1 MAKVDVEGDA
11 QLEEIGVDA
20 SIPAEIIGRSPAELF
35 RRRFRKD
42 RWALAGIVLIAVI
55 IGLALAA
62 PLFASLVG
70 HPYDAIYAREMTDD
84 APPGCSTNFVF
95 GTGQLCV
102 TGIPAG
108 PTLSAQV
115 YDEAGEQ
122 KGVFLFG
129 AADGTGRDLFVR
141 TLYGARTSL
150 YVGLM
155 ATVIEIVLGVTFGI
169 IAGFFRGKTDTFISR
184 TCDVFFAL
192 PTLLLLLGISAACG
206 AQPPGQECLGGLLKP
221 GTSLIIVLIGFFSW
235 PYLTRIIRGQVMSIR
250 EKEYIEAAR
259 SLGASNTRI
268 MVRDVLPNVLAP
280 IIVYATLL
288 IPTNILA
295 EASLSFLGLGVPP
308 GIPSWG
314 AQISD
319 STNIM
324 RIAPWTVL
332 FPGIFLFMTT
342 LAFNLVGDGLRDAF
356 DPKTA

>member
-1 MAKVDVEGDA
+1 VFAK
-11 QLEEIGVDA
+11 
-20 SIPAEIIGRSPAELF
+20 
-35 RRRFRKD
+35 
-42 RWALAGIVLIAVI
+42 
-55 IGLALAA
+55 
-62 PLFASLVG
+62 LVG
-70 HPYDAIYAREMTDD
+70 HPYDAIYSVEMTSDS
-84 APPGCSTNFVF
+84 PPGCSENFVF
-95 GTGQLCV
+95 GSGQLCV
-102 TGIPAG
+102 TGIPVG
-108 PTLSAQV
+108 PTLSAPV
-115 YDEAGEQ
+115 YVDGKQ

-129 AADGTGRDLFVR
+129 AADATGRDLFVR

-150 YVGLM
+150 YVGLA
-155 ATVIEIVLGVTFGI
+155 ATVIEIFLGVLLGI

-192 PTLLLLLGISAACG
+192 PTLLLMLGISAACG

-235 PYLTRIIRGQVMSIR
+235 PYLARIIRGQVLSIR
-250 EKEYIEAAR
+250 EKEYVEAAR
-259 SLGASNTRI
+259 SLGASNWRI
-268 MVRDVLPNVLAP
+268 MSRDVLPNVLAP

-308 GIPSWG
+308 GVPSWG

-319 STNIM
+319 STSIM

-332 FPGIFLFMTT
+332 FPGAFLFMTT

>member
-1 MAKVDVEGDA
+1 MAKVDVERDEALQDA
-11 QLEEIGVDA
+11 AIDPTV
-20 SIPAEIIGRSPAELF
+20 PADIIGRSPGQLF
-35 RRRFRKD
+35 WRRVKKD
-42 RWALAGIVLIAVI
+42 RAAILGIVIVTIIILLAVF
-55 IGLALAA
+55 A
-62 PLFASLVG
+62 PVFEAWVG
-70 HPYDAIYAREMTDD
+70 HPFDKIYSSEMTTDS
-84 APPGCSTNFVF
+84 PVGCSTDPTFPIDR
-95 GTGQLCV
+95 LCV
-102 TGIPAG
+102 QGLPAP
-108 PTLSAQV
+108 PTFNAPV
-115 YDEAGEQ
+115 YNEQGEQ

-129 AADGTGRDLFVR
+129 AADATGRDLFVR

-150 YVGLM
+150 YVGLA
-155 ATVIEIVLGVTFGI
+155 ATVIEILIGVSLGI

-192 PTLLLLLGISAACG
+192 PTLLLMLGISAACG

-235 PYLTRIIRGQVMSIR
+235 PYLTRIIRGQVLSIR

-259 SLGASNTRI
+259 SLGASNSRI
-268 MVRDVLPNVLAP
+268 MFRDVLPNVLAP

-308 GIPSWG
+308 GTPSWG
-314 AQISD
+314 AQIAD

-324 RIAPWTVL
+324 RNAPWTVL
-332 FPGIFLFMTT
+332 FPGLFLFMTT

>member
-1 MAKVDVEGDA
+1 MAKVDVDQEP
-11 QLEEIGVDA
+11 LEEILTD
-20 SIPAEIIGRSPAELF
+20 PAVPADIIGRSPGQLF
-35 RRRFRKD
+35 WRRFRKD
-42 RWALAGIVLIAVI
+42 RGALLGIVIVGI
-55 IGLALAA
+55 IFLLALFA
-62 PLFASLVG
+62 PLFSDLVG
-70 HPYDAIYAREMTDD
+70 HPYDQIYSSEMTTDS
-84 APPGCSTNFVF
+84 PPGCSVDPNFPVDR
-95 GTGQLCV
+95 LCV
-102 TGIPAG
+102 QGLPAG
-108 PTLSAQV
+108 PTLDAPV
-115 YDEAGEQ
+115 YVDGTQ

-129 AADGTGRDLFVR
+129 AADGAGRDLFVR

-150 YVGLM
+150 YVGLA
-155 ATVIEIVLGVTFGI
+155 ATFIEILLGVTFGI
-169 IAGFFRGKTDTFISR
+169 IAGFFRGKTDTAISR
-184 TCDVFFAL
+184 TCDIFFAL
-192 PTLLLLLGISAACG
+192 PTLLLMLGISAACG

-235 PYLTRIIRGQVMSIR
+235 PYLTRIIRGQVLSIR

-268 MVRDVLPNVLAP
+268 MFRDVLPNVLAV
-280 IIVYATLL
+280 ILVYATLL

-308 GIPSWG
+308 GTPSWG

-324 RIAPWTVL
+324 RVAPWTVL
-332 FPGIFLFMTT
+332 FPGAFLFLTT

>member
-1 MAKVDVEGDA
+1 MAKVDVEPEP
-11 QLEEIGVDA
+11 LEEALTDPA
-20 SIPAEIIGRSPAELF
+20 IPAEIIGRSPGQLF
-35 RRRFRKD
+35 WRRFRKD
-42 RWALAGIVLIAVI
+42 RGAFLGIIIVGIIVLLAV
-55 IGLALAA
+55 LA
-62 PLFASLVG
+62 PLFEKWVG
-70 HPYDAIYAREMTDD
+70 HPYDKIYASEMTTDS
-84 APPGCSTNFVF
+84 PPGCSSDPNFPV
-95 GTGQLCV
+95 TQLCV
-102 TGIPAG
+102 QGIPAG
-108 PTLSAQV
+108 PTLDAPV
-115 YDEAGEQ
+115 YNAEGQQ
-122 KGVFLFG
+122 KGIFLFG

-141 TLYGARTSL
+141 SLYGARTSL
-150 YVGLM
+150 YVGLA
-155 ATVIEIVLGVTFGI
+155 ATLIEILLGVSLGI

-192 PTLLLLLGISAACG
+192 PTLLLMLGISAACG

-235 PYLTRIIRGQVMSIR
+235 PYLARIIRGQVLSIR

-259 SLGASNTRI
+259 SLGASNWRI
-268 MVRDVLPNVLAP
+268 MFRDVLPNVLAP

-308 GIPSWG
+308 GTPSWG

-332 FPGIFLFMTT
+332 FPGAFLFLTT